1 MGCLIQG
8 SLVYVFVAFSSS
20 QMSWVVDIYGVTSFI
35 PVFYTLL
42 VTTGVIRYG
51 FVLRVTQGH
60 WYMWRTPL
68 LAPVS
73 TVGKTRLLVVAVQG
87 APRGPV
93 FPLSVSV
100 CVLVRQLRPTS
111 RSFAPTV

>member
-8 SLVYVFVAFSSS
+8 LLVYVFS
-20 QMSWVVDIYGVTSFI
+20 QTSWEVDVYGVTSFI

-42 VTTGVIRYG
+42 VTTSVICYG
-51 FVLRVTQGH
+51 FVLRVTRGH

-73 TVGKTRLLVVAVQG
+73 TVGKTRLVVVAVQG
-87 APRGPV
+87 APQLALFLEDNPRGQERGMV
-93 FPLSVSV
+93 AEVE
-100 CVLVRQLRPTS
+100 
-111 RSFAPTV
+111 